1 MKKFL
6 VLLLIAAPMS
16 LFAQKFGF
24 INSVE
29 IVQVMPE
36 YIKAQN
42 DYQTLQKQYAD
53 EYERLRAEFEKN
65 ATEYEKAK
73 DSLPA
78 AILQRREKDL
88 QERYSRLQQ
97 YEQESYQNL
106 QQAQQTK
113 LGEVNQVLNKAI
125 QAVGQEGGYV
135 CVFDVASGIPYISK
149 TLCEDLTE
157 TVKTKLGIKK
167 GAKPAAPAAPAAA
180 PAKK

>member
-6 VLLLIAAPMS
+6 VLLLIVAPMS
-16 LFAQKFGF
+16 LFAQKFGY

-36 YIKAQN
+36 YIKAQS

-53 EYERLRAEFEKN
+53 EFERLRKEFEKKG
-65 ATEYEKAK
+65 AEYEQAK

-88 QERYSRLQQ
+88 QELYTRLQQ
-97 YEQESYQNL
+97 YEQESFQNL
-106 QQAQQTK
+106 QQVQQTK

-125 QAVGQEGGYV
+125 QAVGQDGGYV
-135 CVFDVASGIPYISK
+135 CVFDLASGIPYISK
-149 TLCEDLTE
+149 SLCDDLTE
-157 TVKTKLGIKK
+157 TVKAKLGIKK
-167 GAKPAAPAAPAAA
+167 GAKPATPAAA
-180 PAKK
+180 PAGNK

>member
-29 IVQVMPE
+29 IVQLMPE

-42 DYQTLQKQYAD
+42 DFQTLQKQYAD
-53 EYERLRAEFEKN
+53 EYERLRVEFEKKG
-65 ATEYEKAK
+65 AEYEQAK

-88 QERYSRLQQ
+88 QELYTRLQQ

-113 LGEVNQVLNKAI
+113 MAEVNQVLTKAI
-125 QAVGQEGGYV
+125 QTVGQEGGYV
-135 CVFDVASGIPYISK
+135 CVFDLASGIPYISK

-157 TVKTKLGIKK
+157 TIKTKLGIKK
-167 GAKPAAPAAPAAA
+167 GAKPAAPAAAT